1 MKNYNETIKSVF
13 DRIGEYETEKKR
25 KRKIIVKAVTSFSC
39 CCLVALLGVGVFQMG
54 LFKSEPDYAENESIA
69 ASSEANSSG
78 TNSEENA
85 SGANSETDTN
95 GSADVSKP
103 SKPSADSVIWGND
116 NGSEAY
122 IERHEKSVSI
132 TLDEVLSNEAKPNDL
147 IAIRVSFRL
156 YDDFVYNNKTLGEFS
171 MEYSKESALIK
182 RMSYLTEYG
191 DSLKYGEA
199 LYETGAPNGE
209 KWAKNLYFSIIER
222 IGEDLISKYIVDGEF
237 LKEDLERDLDDLENS
252 SPCRYAYEKAKMVCY
267 ENSSKVAKVFL
278 EEKNIYCEI
287 QNGNSIVFF
296 TSADKFDEI
305 SLENAAIY
313 SLATNDFSECE

>member
-13 DRIGEYETEKKR
+13 DRIGEYEAEKKR
-25 KRKIIVKAVTSFSC
+25 KRKIIVRAVTSFSC

-54 LFKSEPDYAENESIA
+54 LFKSEPDYVENESITTSA
-69 ASSEANSSG
+69 EENNSETNSEANTS
-78 TNSEENA
+78 
-85 SGANSETDTN
+85 DTN

-116 NGSEAY
+116 NGSEAFV
-122 IERHEKSVSI
+122 ERHEKSVSY
-132 TLDEVLSNEAKPNDL
+132 TLDEVLSNEAQPNDL
-147 IAIRVSFRL
+147 IAIRVRFRL
-156 YDDFVYNNKTLGEFS
+156 YDDFVYNNKTLGEFF
-171 MEYSKESALIK
+171 MEYSKEADLIK
-182 RMSYLTEYG
+182 RMSYLTEDG

-209 KWAKNLYFSIIER
+209 KWGKSLYFSIIER
-222 IGEDLISKYIVDGEF
+222 IGEDLLSKYIVDGEF
-237 LKEDLERDLDDLENS
+237 LKEDLEKDLDALENS
-252 SPCRYAYEKAKMVCY
+252 SPSRYAYEKAKMVCY
-267 ENSSKVAKVFL
+267 ENSSKVAKAFL

-287 QNGNSIVFF
+287 EDGNSIVFF
-296 TSADKFDEI
+296 TTADKFDEI